1 VGGASF
7 TLFIILTM
15 VISRRKINGD
25 FCYRS
30 VDMLH
35 SQILSVSTTANAG
48 LTGEDS
54 NNKLT
59 GENTVYV

>member
-1 VGGASF
+1 
-7 TLFIILTM
+7 
-15 VISRRKINGD
+15 
-25 FCYRS
+25 
-30 VDMLH
+30 MLH

-59 GENTVYV
+59 GENTVYMYRFYGLELNRRLVSGHEMVRN